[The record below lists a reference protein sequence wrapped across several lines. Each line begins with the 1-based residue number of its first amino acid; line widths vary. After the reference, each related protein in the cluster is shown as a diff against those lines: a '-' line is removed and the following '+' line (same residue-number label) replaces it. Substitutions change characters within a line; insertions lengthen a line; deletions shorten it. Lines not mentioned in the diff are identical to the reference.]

1 MPPVVHTFVIL
12 SHADSMTRTKT
23 RTRARNSSNDRAQQ
37 CVLDLW
43 RALLQHRVDVNGRP
57 AILASTDRMT
67 LLTVDTLRSAP
78 PKRVFNDLHCT
89 RQTVAY
95 SVLDDKR
102 AFVLKTK
109 DGVRDVISSR
119 GRTAAG
125 LFAKVW
131 ALIASGRACVRELS
145 SALGDKAARER
156 LSDLLDLAALA
167 FFDSATSYQAC
178 ADAEEEVG
186 VPEDARD
193 PFYAGIHDIVKELRG
208 YLRASVLPHPHI
220 QVMCSELAREA
231 QGDVLDKD
239 LASVPPDDKMVACFR
254 AE

>member
-1 MPPVVHTFVIL
+1 MPPIVHTLVIL
-12 SHADSMTRTKT
+12 SHADSLDSRT
-23 RTRARNSSNDRAQQ
+23 RTRTRNSSNDRAQQ

-43 RALLQHRVDVNGRP
+43 RALLQHRMDVNGRP

-78 PKRVFNDLHCT
+78 PKRVFNDLHRT
-89 RQTVAY
+89 RHTVAY
-95 SVLDDKR
+95 SVLNDKR
-102 AFVLKTK
+102 VFVLKTK

-131 ALIASGRACVRELS
+131 TFFASVYTVLKDVS
-145 SALGDKAARER
+145 SASAQEC

-167 FFDSATSYQAC
+167 FFDSATTYQAC
-178 ADAEEEVG
+178 ADAEEEEVG

-208 YLRASVLPHPHI
+208 YLRASVLPHAHI
-220 QVMCSELAREA
+220 QVICSDLARDA

-239 LASVPPDDKMVACFR
+239 LASVPPDDKMVACFQ
-254 AE
+254 EK